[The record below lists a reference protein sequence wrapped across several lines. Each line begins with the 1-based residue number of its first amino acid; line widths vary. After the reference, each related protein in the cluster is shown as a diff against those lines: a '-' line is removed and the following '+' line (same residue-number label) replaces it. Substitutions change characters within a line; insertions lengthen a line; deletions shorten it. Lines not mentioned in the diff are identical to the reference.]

1 MSLRT
6 ACNHCNTP
14 MKSRVKHQEIAGAP
28 QDLRK
33 TANMLPLP
41 KNTKDITRQHPQ
53 DCDDP
58 IMQPSYREALT
69 TNIKPGEYYTSK
81 RP

>member
-28 QDLRK
+28 QDLRR
-33 TANMLPLP
+33 TANMLPFPKQAKDTGTENILMTPKRNLP
-41 KNTKDITRQHPQ
+41 NLKHF
-53 DCDDP
+53 
-58 IMQPSYREALT
+58 
-69 TNIKPGEYYTSK
+69 
-81 RP
+81 